1 MAKKKVNKSAQ
12 VRELLKKDFTAD
24 TIVKKV
30 GCTKALVYQIH
41 RKMREESDKKV
52 GDKYLDTMTK
62 HLEVTKS
69 AMMHALQEPL
79 YAEKTNI
86 SELLAQAEPFP
97 VEPPY
102 FVISDPINPDHYKR
116 NGIEAVDVIEAFDL
130 NYRLGNVIKYV
141 LRHVGKNGLEDL
153 KKARWYLD
161 REISHYE

>member
-1 MAKKKVNKSAQ
+1 VAKKLNKSAQ

-41 RKMREESDKKV
+41 RKMRAESDKKV
-52 GDKYLDTMTK
+52 EAAYVEKVGGNPIPNF
-62 HLEVTKS
+62 
-69 AMMHALQEPL
+69 LQH
-79 YAEKTNI
+79 KD
-86 SELLAQAEPFP
+86 
-97 VEPPY
+97 
-102 FVISDPINPDHYKR
+102 DPINPDHYKR

-161 REISHYE
+161 REIGHYE

>member
-1 MAKKKVNKSAQ
+1 MVKKKLNKSAQ

-52 GDKYLDTMTK
+52 EK
-62 HLEVTKS
+62 
-69 AMMHALQEPL
+69 A

>member
-1 MAKKKVNKSAQ
+1 MVTKKLNKSAR

-52 GDKYLDTMTK
+52 EK
-62 HLEVTKS
+62 
-69 AMMHALQEPL
+69 A

-153 KKARWYLD
+153 KKAQWYLA
-161 REISHYE
+161 REISRYG

>member
-1 MAKKKVNKSAQ
+1 MVKKKLNKSAQ

-52 GDKYLDTMTK
+52 EK
-62 HLEVTKS
+62 
-69 AMMHALQEPL
+69 A

-161 REISHYE
+161 REISHHE

>member
-1 MAKKKVNKSAQ
+1 MAKKLNKSAQ

-41 RKMREESDKKV
+41 RKMRAESDKKV
-52 GDKYLDTMTK
+52 EAAYVEKVGGNPIPNF
-62 HLEVTKS
+62 
-69 AMMHALQEPL
+69 LQH
-79 YAEKTNI
+79 KD
-86 SELLAQAEPFP
+86 
-97 VEPPY
+97 
-102 FVISDPINPDHYKR
+102 DPINPDHYKR

-161 REISHYE
+161 REISKHE

>member
-1 MAKKKVNKSAQ
+1 VAKKLNKSAQ

-41 RKMREESDKKV
+41 RKMRAESDKKV
-52 GDKYLDTMTK
+52 EAAYVEKVGGNPIPNF
-62 HLEVTKS
+62 
-69 AMMHALQEPL
+69 LQH
-79 YAEKTNI
+79 KD
-86 SELLAQAEPFP
+86 
-97 VEPPY
+97 
-102 FVISDPINPDHYKR
+102 DPINPDHYKR

-161 REISHYE
+161 REISKHE

>member
-1 MAKKKVNKSAQ
+1 MVKKKLNKSVQ
-12 VRELLKKDFTAD
+12 VRELLKKDLTAD

-52 GDKYLDTMTK
+52 EK
-62 HLEVTKS
+62 
-69 AMMHALQEPL
+69 A

-130 NYRLGNVIKYV
+130 NYRLGNVVKYV

>member
-1 MAKKKVNKSAQ
+1 

-52 GDKYLDTMTK
+52 EK
-62 HLEVTKS
+62 
-69 AMMHALQEPL
+69 A

-130 NYRLGNVIKYV
+130 NYRLGNVVKYV

>member
-30 GCTKALVYQIH
+30 GCTKALVYQIY

-52 GDKYLDTMTK
+52 EDKYLDTMTK
-62 HLEVTKS
+62 HVEVTKS

-79 YAEKTNI
+79 YA
-86 SELLAQAEPFP
+86 
-97 VEPPY
+97 
-102 FVISDPINPDHYKR
+102 VISDPINPDHYKR

-161 REISHYE
+161 REISKHE

>member
-1 MAKKKVNKSAQ
+1 MVTKKLNKSAR

-52 GDKYLDTMTK
+52 EK
-62 HLEVTKS
+62 
-69 AMMHALQEPL
+69 A

-130 NYRLGNVIKYV
+130 NYRLGNVVKYV

>member
-1 MAKKKVNKSAQ
+1 VVKKKLNKSAQ

-52 GDKYLDTMTK
+52 EK
-62 HLEVTKS
+62 
-69 AMMHALQEPL
+69 A

-130 NYRLGNVIKYV
+130 NYRLGNVVKYV

>member
-1 MAKKKVNKSAQ
+1 MVKKKLNKSAQ

-52 GDKYLDTMTK
+52 EK
-62 HLEVTKS
+62 
-69 AMMHALQEPL
+69 A

-130 NYRLGNVIKYV
+130 NYRLGNVVKYV